1 MNGLD
6 INVRNTYDFVQET
19 DAIHVSFT
27 ASFVH
32 PTAQHIIFNTNFVER
47 LSPQIKH
54 TIDNFYDEY
63 CMHVVLNRPTPT
75 PTPASLTPSSNT
87 TTTNTTSRELNDSL
101 GSSRRVVHEHH
112 YQGQTCAVCHSAYKQ
127 NEFVRTLPM
136 CKHYFHKR
144 CIDPWI
150 KRNHTPTCPVCRT
163 QIIQAQQTDSSR
175 ADPAQTTPAPEE
187 PSPPRADV

>member
-19 DAIHVSFT
+19 DVIHVSFT

-32 PTAQHIIFNTNFVER
+32 PNAQHIIYNTNFVER
-47 LSPQIKH
+47 LSPQMKH

-63 CMHVVLNRPTPT
+63 CMHVVLNRPTVLTTSTPPPTAT
-75 PTPASLTPSSNT
+75 PTAT
-87 TTTNTTSRELNDSL
+87 TTTSRELNESL

-112 YQGQTCAVCHSAYKQ
+112 YQGQTCAVCHSNYKQ

-136 CKHYFHKR
+136 CKHFFHKR

-163 QIIQAQQTDSSR
+163 QIIQAQQTDSSHP
-175 ADPAQTTPAPEE
+175 DPAQTSPAPEE
-187 PSPPRADV
+187 PSLHHADA